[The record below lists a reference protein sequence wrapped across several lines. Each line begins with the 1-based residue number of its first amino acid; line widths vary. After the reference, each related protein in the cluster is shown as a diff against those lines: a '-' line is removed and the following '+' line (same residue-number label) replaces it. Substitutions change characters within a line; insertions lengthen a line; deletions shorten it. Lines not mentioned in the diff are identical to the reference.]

1 MRKKV
6 KKMNQ
11 VLKKEVRY
19 TTGSELRVVEDTEK
33 PETKTIRGYV
43 LKFNERSL
51 LLFDE
56 WYEKVCKGAFSRSL
70 ETNTI
75 KALWNH
81 NTDVVLGSTKSRTLS
96 LKEDDVGLFFE
107 VDLPNTTMGKDLYE
121 SIKRGDVDGVSFGF
135 YVRENG
141 DRWEYLKDEDVYERT
156 LLDIDLVEIS
166 PTAFPAYPSSEAG
179 ARSLESRNLK
189 TKEERLEALKLK
201 EKLEARIKLLKI

>member
-1 MRKKV
+1 
-6 KKMNQ
+6 MNQ
-11 VLKKEVRY
+11 KEIRY
-19 TTGSELRVVEDTEK
+19 TVSSELRVAEDTEK
-33 PETKTIRGYV
+33 PDKKIIRGYV

-51 LLFDE
+51 LLYDE

-70 ETNTI
+70 EGNII

-96 LKEDDVGLFFE
+96 LKEDDEGLFFE
-107 VDLPNTTMGKDLYE
+107 IDLPNTSQARDLYE

-141 DRWEYLKDEDVYERT
+141 DKWEYLKDEDVYERT

-179 ARSLESRNLK
+179 TRSLEQRNLK
-189 TKEERLEALKLK
+189 TKEERHEITRK
-201 EKLEARIKLLKI
+201 KLEATIRLLEI

>member
-1 MRKKV
+1 
-6 KKMNQ
+6 MNQ
-11 VLKKEVRY
+11 SLKKEVRY
-19 TTGSELRVVEDTEK
+19 TTGSELRIVEDTEK

-70 ETNTI
+70 EHNTI

-107 VDLPNTTMGKDLYE
+107 VDLPNTTQARDLYE

-141 DRWEYLKDEDVYERT
+141 DRWEYLKEEDVYERT

-179 ARSLESRNLK
+179 ARSLEQRNLK
-189 TKEERLEALKLK
+189 TKEERLETTK
-201 EKLEARIKLLKI
+201 KLEARIKLLEI

>member
-1 MRKKV
+1 ML
-6 KKMNQ
+6 MNQ
-11 VLKKEVRY
+11 KEIRY
-19 TTGSELRVVEDTEK
+19 TVSSELRVAEDIEK
-33 PETKTIRGYV
+33 PDKKTIRGYV

-51 LLFDE
+51 LLWDE

-70 ETNTI
+70 EENTI

-96 LKEDDVGLFFE
+96 LKEDDEGLFFE
-107 VDLPNTTMGKDLYE
+107 IDLPNTSQARDLYE

-141 DRWEYLKDEDVYERT
+141 DKWEYLKEEDVYERT

-179 ARSLESRNLK
+179 TRSLEQRNLK
-189 TKEERLEALKLK
+189 TKEERHNMSKQ
-201 EKLEARIKLLKI
+201 KLEATIRLLEI